1 MTATAE
7 DVRRAALSLP
17 GAYEQPS
24 YGGSPSWRTRP
35 RMFAWIRDD
44 DGALVLRVESV
55 EEKHALIASAPETF
69 FTTSH
74 YDGHPAVLVRLD
86 AVDPAELIELIT
98 HSWRQRAPR
107 ALTRAC
113 GRPGLR

>member
-1 MTATAE
+1 MTATAD

-24 YGGSPSWRTRP
+24 YGGSPSWRTPP
-35 RMFAWIRDD
+35 RMFAWVRDD
-44 DGALVLRVESV
+44 DGALVLWVESV
-55 EEKHALIASAPETF
+55 EEKRALIASAPGTF

-74 YDGHPAVLVRLD
+74 HDGHPVVLVRLE
-86 AVDPAELIELIT
+86 AVDPAELVELVT
-98 HSWRQRAPR
+98 ESWRHRAPR
-107 ALTRAC
+107 SLTRGF